1 MSLKT
6 GLTTVPR
13 AALEIALVGETHSF
27 TVREGGG
34 WWGVS

>member
-13 AALEIALVGETHSF
+13 AALEIALVGETHSLKLGKG
-27 TVREGGG
+27 VVGGE
-34 WWGVS
+34 